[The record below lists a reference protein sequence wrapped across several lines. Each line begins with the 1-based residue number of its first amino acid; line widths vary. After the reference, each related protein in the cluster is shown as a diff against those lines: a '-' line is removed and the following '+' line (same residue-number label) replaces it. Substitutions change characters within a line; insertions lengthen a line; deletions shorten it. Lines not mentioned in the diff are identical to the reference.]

1 MGTKTEIRPGVW
13 RLRVVSGYDP
23 VTGNPRQAS
32 RTVRG
37 GARDASKALAAF
49 VNEVNTGPSPI
60 DGQVTLEVYLKRW
73 LEHLEPHREAQ
84 TIRGYRFKVRKID
97 AKLGRVQVGRL
108 SAQMLDR
115 AYREW
120 QLEGL
125 SDSSVHHL
133 HRVLSTA
140 LRQAVTWGLIA
151 RSPTERATPPQVRRH
166 PAPAPTPDEVKRLIE
181 VAAERNPILGT
192 AVSLAATTG
201 LRRGE
206 LCGLRWSDIDLETGT
221 LHVRRSVKRALDDS
235 WTTGDTKSH
244 KDRRLALDPVS
255 IALLRAHR
263 LLLEETAQSAGVT
276 VVPDPY
282 VLTMDPTAGQPWK
295 PDTLGQA
302 FGRLCTTAGIDG
314 FTIHSLRH
322 FAASYLLA
330 GNIDVRTVAGRLG
343 HSDVTT
349 TLRVYAHLVEG
360 RDQHAA
366 DVLGGLISGRTGL
379 GGFDDAAPIDSAS
392 QARIMAETKYL
403 QSASQILPVVR
414 GPEG

>member
-32 RTVRG
+32 RTVHG
-37 GARDASKALAAF
+37 GARDANKALAAF
-49 VNEVNTGPSPI
+49 VTEADTGQAPI
-60 DGQVTLEVYLKRW
+60 DGKVTLDAFLQRW

-97 AKLGRVQVGRL
+97 AKLGRVQVGKL

-115 AYREW
+115 TYREW
-120 QLEGL
+120 HLEGL
-125 SDSSVHHL
+125 SDSSIHHL
-133 HRVLSTA
+133 HRILSTA
-140 LRQAVTWGLIA
+140 LRQAVKWGLIT
-151 RSPTERATPPQVRRH
+151 RSPTERATPPRLRQR
-166 PAPAPTPDEVKRLIE
+166 PAPAPTPDNVKRLIE
-181 VAAERNPILGT
+181 VAAERNPVLGT

-206 LCGLRWSDIDLETGT
+206 LCGLRWSDIDLDAGT

-244 KDRRLALDPVS
+244 KDRKLALDPGSV
-255 IALLRAHR
+255 ALLRMHR
-263 LLLEETAQSAGVT
+263 QLVEEIARSAGVT
-276 VVPDPY
+276 VAPDPY
-282 VLTMDPTAGQPWK
+282 VLTTDPAAGRPWK

-302 FGRLCTTAGIDG
+302 FGRLCAAAGVDG

-322 FAASYLLA
+322 FAASYLIA

-343 HSDVTT
+343 HSDATT
-349 TLRVYAHLVEG
+349 TLRVYAHLVES

-366 DVLGGLISGRTGL
+366 DLLGRLISGRAGP
-379 GGFDDAAPIDSAS
+379 GGFDESRPVDAH
-392 QARIMAETKYL
+392 
-403 QSASQILPVVR
+403 
-414 GPEG
+414 

>member
-1 MGTKTEIRPGVW
+1 VGTKTEIRPGVW

-23 VTGNPRQAS
+23 VTGNPRQVS
-32 RTVRG
+32 RTVHG
-37 GARDASKALAAF
+37 GARDANRALAAF
-49 VNEVNTGPSPI
+49 VTEVDTGQAPI
-60 DGQVTLEVYLKRW
+60 DGKVTLDVFLQRW

-97 AKLGRVQVGRL
+97 AKLGRVQVGKL

-115 AYREW
+115 TYREW
-120 QLEGL
+120 HLEGL

-133 HRVLSTA
+133 HRVLSAA
-140 LRQAVTWGLIA
+140 LRQAVKWGLIA
-151 RSPTERATPPQVRRH
+151 RSPTERASPPPLRRR
-166 PAPAPTPDEVKRLIE
+166 PAPAPTPDDVRRLID
-181 VAAERNPILGT
+181 VAAERNPILAT
-192 AVSLAATTG
+192 VVSLAATTG

-206 LCGLRWSDIDLETGT
+206 LCGLRWSDIDLDGGT

-244 KDRRLALDPVS
+244 KDRRLALDPAS
-255 IALLRAHR
+255 IVLLRAHR
-263 LLLEETAQSAGVT
+263 VLVDQTAQAAGVT
-276 VVPDPY
+276 LVADPY

-302 FGRLCTTAGIDG
+302 FGRLCAAAGVNG

-322 FAASYLLA
+322 FAASYLIA

-343 HSDVTT
+343 HSDATT
-349 TLRVYAHLVEG
+349 TLRVYAHLVES

-366 DVLGGLISGRTGL
+366 DLLGGLISGR
-379 GGFDDAAPIDSAS
+379 AAPRGLDEG
-392 QARIMAETKYL
+392 R
-403 QSASQILPVVR
+403 PVDAH
-414 GPEG
+414 